1 MSGFL
6 SAVKQ
11 LLTINSTDEREDE
24 ALARD
29 IEDYEK
35 IVTSTKFADSNAD
48 TTAITN
54 LFQQLGVTTASVET
68 QPPVGSVKAWAA
80 SAAVVDSG
88 DQTKETASEQNRE
101 ADPKKGTAHF
111 YFRQRLADHLE
122 LLKELEYEEGRILP
136 GQPVYQP
143 AKFGKEGGTNYT
155 LPQFRIPRNIYNA
168 MAMNNV
174 ESLDIRKPMTP
185 QNYVPRFQTL
195 LWIEEAHQAV
205 EMRRYDM
212 TGIMLGKFE
221 NFFSVQVPGLA
232 EGRPSLMRGDKL
244 LLRNPKRDSLYE
256 GYIHDV
262 RERDVLIKLHEHL
275 HAQAMDGV
283 RFDISFVSSRTPF
296 RRCHFGVTQFKE
308 SSALKSATFPVA
320 GAQMRAPLIDV
331 KETDAAQLRC
341 FRQSLN
347 THQRN
352 AVINA
357 LKAECR
363 PAPYIIFGP
372 PGTGKTLT
380 MVEAVLQVYARK
392 RAAKILVCGNS
403 NACVDL
409 LAEHIKNS
417 GVVTYKEMI
426 RVAAFYRMDKDLIP
440 ESIKDIAMDM
450 DMIDSRIYRD
460 ARVII
465 TTCIQSGCLYEF
477 RDRFDYVF
485 IDEAGHANEPE
496 AMISISLLKDDGCC
510 VLAGDPH
517 QLGPVCM
524 SNVVFEHG
532 LGTSLLERLS
542 RRTVYT
548 RHIINSKMA
557 YDSRFITQLLVCY
570 RCDSRVLS
578 IGNEMFYNSAL
589 KFVNETPKF
598 WLDFLKVKHPLVFH
612 PVKGKDRRDYANP
625 SWFNP
630 NEAFT
635 CLGYV
640 NRLYSAGLKPEQLGI
655 ITPYKRQIQKMQLL
669 FESLRLDK
677 CKIATMEEFQGD
689 EREIIIISTVRSRT
703 KNMEFDK
710 RFNLGFLFNPKR
722 FNVAISRAKW
732 MVIAVG
738 DPDILALDDC
748 WKKYMETAFKVEAPQ
763 LVSEET

>member
-1 MSGFL
+1 MAAFL
-6 SAVKQ
+6 DVVKQ
-11 LLTINSTDEREDE
+11 LLNIKSTDEREDE

-54 LFQQLGVTTASVET
+54 LFQALGVNNNAVNQTAEGQQATNQLGT
-68 QPPVGSVKAWAA
+68 
-80 SAAVVDSG
+80 SG
-88 DQTKETASEQNRE
+88 DQLVLNVNQNGSDETTKAPNF
-101 ADPKKGTAHF
+101 HF
-111 YFRQRLADHLE
+111 HFRQRLGYHLE
-122 LLKELEYEEGRILP
+122 LLKQLEYEEGRILP
-136 GQPVYQP
+136 GQPVYEP
-143 AKFGKEGGTNYT
+143 AKFGKEGGTNYN
-155 LPQFRIPRNIYNA
+155 LPQFRTPRKIYDA
-168 MAMNNV
+168 MALNDINR
-174 ESLDIRKPMTP
+174 LDIHKPLTP
-185 QNYVPRFQTL
+185 SNYVWRFQTL
-195 LWIEEAHQAV
+195 LWLEEVHQAV

-212 TGIMLGKFE
+212 TGVMLGKYQ

-232 EGRPSLMRGDKL
+232 EGRPSLMRGDRL
-244 LLRNPKRDSLYE
+244 ILRNPKRSSIYE

-275 HAQAMDGV
+275 HATAMDGL
-283 RFDISFVSSRTPF
+283 RFDVSFVSSRTPF
-296 RRCHFGVTQFKE
+296 RRCHHGVIQYKE
-308 SSALKSATFPVA
+308 NKTLRSTTFPVPES
-320 GAQMRAPLIDV
+320 RLETPLIDV
-331 KETDAAQLRC
+331 KEADAGQLRC
-341 FRQSLN
+341 FRQCLN
-347 THQRN
+347 TYQRT

-380 MVEAVLQVYARK
+380 MVELILQVYARK
-392 RAAKILVCGNS
+392 KAAKILVCGNS

-409 LAEHIKNS
+409 LAQHIKDS
-417 GVVTYKEMI
+417 GVVPINEMI
-426 RVAAFYRMDKDLIP
+426 RVAAFYRMDKELIP
-440 ESIKDIAMDM
+440 ENIKDIAMDM
-450 DMIDSRIYRD
+450 DMIDSKTYSNVRI
-460 ARVII
+460 II

-477 RDRFDYVF
+477 RDRFDYLF

-496 AMISISLLKDDGCC
+496 AMIPISLLKNTGCC

-524 SNVVFEHG
+524 SNVAFEHG
-532 LGTSLLERLS
+532 LGTSLLERLT
-542 RRTVYT
+542 RRTVYS
-548 RHIINSKMA
+548 RKVVDSKMA
-557 YDSRFITQLLVCY
+557 YDSRYITQLLVCY
-570 RCDSRVLS
+570 RCDPRVLS

-589 KFVNETPKF
+589 KFVNETPSF

-655 ITPYKRQIQKMQLL
+655 ITPYKRQIEKLQLL
-669 FESLRLDK
+669 FESCNLKK

-689 EREIIIISTVRSRT
+689 EREIIIISTVRSRQ

-710 RFNLGFLFNPKR
+710 KFRLGFLFNPKR

-738 DPDILALDDC
+738 DPDILALDEH
-748 WKKYMETAFKVEAPQ
+748 WPMYMDRAFKIEAAQ
-763 LVSEET
+763 LDDEKAS

>member
-1 MSGFL
+1 MSAFL
-6 SAVKQ
+6 DIVKQ
-11 LLTINSTDEREDE
+11 LLNIKSSDETEDE

-29 IEDYEK
+29 IEDYER
-35 IVTSTKFADSNAD
+35 IVTSTKYADSNAD
-48 TTAITN
+48 TTALTA
-54 LFQQLGVTTASVET
+54 LFQSLGVKTDIESQLKTGGSTVEAEDK
-68 QPPVGSVKAWAA
+68 PGE
-80 SAAVVDSG
+80 DSKVNG
-88 DQTKETASEQNRE
+88 QETKEGDERNF
-101 ADPKKGTAHF
+101 H
-111 YFRQRLADHLE
+111 FRQRLSNHLD
-122 LLKELEYEEGRILP
+122 LLKELEAEEGRILP

-143 AKFGKEGGTNYT
+143 AKFGKDGGANFS
-155 LPQFRIPRNIYNA
+155 LQQFKVPRAIYDA
-168 MAMNNV
+168 MAFNDINR
-174 ESLDIRKPMTP
+174 LDIHSPLTP
-185 QNYVPRFQTL
+185 SNYIWRFQTL
-195 LWIEEAHQAV
+195 LWVEEAHQAV

-212 TGIMLGKFE
+212 SSVMLGKYE

-244 LLRNPKRDSLYE
+244 MLRNPRRSAVYE

-275 HAQAMDGV
+275 HASTMDGL
-283 RFDISFVSSRTPF
+283 RFDVSFISSRTAF
-296 RRCHFGVTQFKE
+296 RRCHHGVVQFKGTRE
-308 SSALKSATFPVA
+308 DPSNQKKLKAIAFPVA
-320 GAQMRAPLIDV
+320 ETTYRPPLIDV
-331 KETDAAQLRC
+331 IESDASQLRC
-341 FRQSLN
+341 FRQCLN
-347 THQRN
+347 TYQRN
-352 AVINA
+352 AIINA
-357 LKAECR
+357 LRAECR

-380 MVEAVLQVYARK
+380 MVEVVLQAYARK
-392 RAAKILVCGNS
+392 KAAKILVCGNS

-409 LAEHIKNS
+409 LAHHLKDS
-417 GVVTYKEMI
+417 GVIPLEHMI

-440 ESIKDIAMDM
+440 ENIQDIAMDM
-450 DMIDSRIYRD
+450 DMIDSKTYAD

-477 RDRFDYVF
+477 HDRFDYVF
-485 IDEAGHANEPE
+485 IDEAGHASEPE
-496 AMISISLLKDDGCC
+496 AMLSISLLKENGCC

-524 SNVVFEHG
+524 SNVAFEKG
-532 LGTSLLERLS
+532 LGSSLLERLS
-542 RRTVYT
+542 RRAVYN
-548 RHIINSKMA
+548 RQVIDGKMA
-557 YDSRFITQLLVCY
+557 YDSRYITQLLVCY

-578 IGNEMFYNSAL
+578 IGNEMFYNNAL
-589 KFVNETPKF
+589 KFVNQTPEF
-598 WLDFLKVKHPLVFH
+598 WMKTLKVKHPLVFH

-640 NRLYSAGLKPEQLGI
+640 NKLYYAGLKPEQLGI
-655 ITPYKRQIQKMQLL
+655 ITPYKRQIQKMELL
-669 FESLRLDK
+669 FESCNLKK

-689 EREIIIISTVRSRT
+689 EREIIIISTVRSRQ

-710 RFNLGFLFNPKR
+710 RFRLGFLFNPKR

-738 DPDILALDDC
+738 DPDILALDDY
-748 WKKYMETAFKVEAPQ
+748 WPKYIDRAFKIEAPQ
-763 LVSEET
+763 QDERTK